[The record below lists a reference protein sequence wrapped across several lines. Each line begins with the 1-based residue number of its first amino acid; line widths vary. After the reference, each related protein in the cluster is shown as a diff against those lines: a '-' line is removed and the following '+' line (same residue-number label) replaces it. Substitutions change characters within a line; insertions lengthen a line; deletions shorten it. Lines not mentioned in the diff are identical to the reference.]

1 MSLEYLFLIQN
12 KMSIITTKIE
22 IPQILVTILTKL
34 QEHGYRPYLVGGC
47 VRDFFLNKQIKD
59 FDVEVFDLD
68 NLQNI
73 IPILEQF
80 GSVNSVGKSF
90 GVLKL
95 SIKEFDFDFSLPRTE
110 QKTGKTHRDFLVKTD
125 SKLSYKDAARRRDFT
140 INAIYYDYFSKT
152 FIDPFNGINDLDNK
166 IIKHIDDKT
175 FVEDS
180 LRVYRAI
187 GFSSR
192 FNFEID
198 SKTKDLCFKIIESKE
213 LNFLPKERVFEELKK
228 IFLKSPKPSVGLKL
242 IDFFGIFSINFE
254 RSYEYIDNLSNIL
267 RNEDFS
273 DFRKLYLFFAT
284 LLRHKEETKILEFL
298 ENITNDKK
306 FIKSILLLCKNS
318 LSFDEKNL
326 KKLSL
331 ILCLQDL
338 ILVEKASNKSDI
350 LKIENLVKKL
360 EIYDKPIKI
369 YVCGKDLINLG
380 FQESIEFK
388 EILQFALDLQIEKDL
403 NKEQIIEKIIKE
415 YKIKSF

>member
-47 VRDFFLNKQIKD
+47 VRDSFLNKQIKD
-59 FDVEVFDLD
+59 FDVEIFDLPFLED
-68 NLQNI
+68 I
-73 IPILEQF
+73 TFILEQF

-95 SIKEFDFDFSLPRTE
+95 STKELEFDFSLPRTE

-187 GFSSR
+187 GFASR
-192 FNFEID
+192 FNFKID
-198 SKTKDLCFKIIESKE
+198 SQTKDLCSKIIESKE
-213 LNFLPKERVFEELKK
+213 LSFLPKERVFEELKK
-228 IFLKSPKPSVGLKL
+228 IFLKSENPSIGLKL
-242 IDFFGIFSINFE
+242 IDDFNLFSINFKQA
-254 RSYEYIDNLSNIL
+254 YDYIDNLAMFLENK
-267 RNEDFS
+267 NFS
-273 DFRKLYLFFAT
+273 EFRKLYIFFAF
-284 LLRHKEETKILEFL
+284 ILKGKKQNEILNFL
-298 ENITNDKK
+298 ESITSDKRLTK
-306 FIKSILLLCKNS
+306 NILLLCDNTLS
-318 LSFDEKNL
+318 LDAINL
-326 KKLSL
+326 KRLSL
-331 ILCLQDL
+331 LIILEDL
-338 ILVEKASNKSDI
+338 VLIEKAYKKKDI
-350 LKIENLVKKL
+350 LKIEYLAKELN
-360 EIYDKPIKI
+360 IYDKSLEIL
-369 YVCGKDLINLG
+369 VNGKDLINLG
-380 FQESIEFK
+380 LKQSSIFK
-388 EILQFALDLQIEKDL
+388 DILDYALSIQIENNLNRDL
-403 NKEQIIEKIIKE
+403 IIEKIIKK
-415 YKIKSF
+415 YKIKTI